1 MKKLFFIA
9 AFGVCSIFLNAQ
21 TKTIGLEN
29 FVNQDKQIALPTTA
43 GNFTEKLGF
52 QPDTKD
58 DPNTKRGFFF
68 SWKIEDEVEV
78 TFVELKDDNQ
88 YVGFSCFSDDE
99 IGGLP
104 YDFVFNK
111 TTFDEAKERF
121 KKLKP
126 QWLQV
131 AEEDNAYFKL
141 SFQDKNRFVYLYFY
155 GEEKV
160 LRVITVS
167 TTELGD

>member
-1 MKKLFFIA
+1 MNPPQLF
-9 AFGVCSIFLNAQ
+9 
-21 TKTIGLEN
+21 
-29 FVNQDKQIALPTTA
+29 
-43 GNFTEKLGF
+43 
-52 QPDTKD
+52 
-58 DPNTKRGFFF
+58 
-68 SWKIEDEVEV
+68 
-78 TFVELKDDNQ
+78 
-88 YVGFSCFSDDE
+88 FSCFSDDE

-111 TTFDEAKERF
+111 TSFDEAKERF

-131 AEEDNAYFKL
+131 AEEDNAYIKL

-160 LRVITVS
+160 LRVVTVS